1 MSGSNYCFLI
11 CIRFLRRQVWYLFHI
26 FHINGIIYHVAFYEW
41 LLSLSIIFSSFIHVV
56 ACFSTSFLFMTEQYS
71 TVWTYHYCLS
81 FHQLMNICSCY
92 HFWTTMNNDG
102 INVCVQVSV
111 WTCFQVS
118 RGCIYVGV
126 ELLGHIRTLYRAS
139 LATQM
144 VKNLPAMQ
152 ETQVRSLGRE
162 KSPREGKGY
171 ALQYS
176 GLENPMDRGAWW
188 AAHGATT
195 EQLSAPHFHFHILPC

>member
-11 CIRFLRRQVWYLFHI
+11 CIRFLRRQVRYLFHI
-26 FHINGIIYHVAFYEW
+26 FHTNGIIYHVAFYEW
-41 LLSLSIIFSSFIHVV
+41 LLSLSIIFSSFVHVV

-71 TVWTYHYCLS
+71 TVWTYHYYLS

-126 ELLGHIRTLYRAS
+126 ELLGHVRTLYRAS
-139 LATQM
+139 LVTQI

-152 ETQVRSLGRE
+152 ETQVRSLSWKVPLEEEMTTHSSILAWRIPWTEEPGR
-162 KSPREGKGY
+162 
-171 ALQYS
+171 L
-176 GLENPMDRGAWW
+176 
-188 AAHGATT
+188 
-195 EQLSAPHFHFHILPC
+195 